1 MQKVPLRA
9 ATPDVAGHN
18 AFSMERIGEYA
29 ALAFRDV
36 LPSGAKH
43 GGVAIITYPFV
54 LAVCEARD
62 SDVVLFITVE
72 KGEMFDTCALCAFDG
87 EGIHHNF
94 GSWDID
100 QGGETF
106 VERAVEIAKA
116 HLK

>member
-1 MQKVPLRA
+1 M
-9 ATPDVAGHN
+9 
-18 AFSMERIGEYA
+18 
-29 ALAFRDV
+29 
-36 LPSGAKH
+36 
-43 GGVAIITYPFV
+43 
-54 LAVCEARD
+54 
-62 SDVVLFITVE
+62 VLFITVE